1 MATSVGTSKATKTL
15 TTNPDKTIC
24 EHLKITRKTW
34 NQQQSK
40 SQEDKLCRGRPRKSK
55 QEEARNTRG
64 TLGLRGNRCHIATR
78 TRQDA
83 SNSTAQLAA
92 KQHNTGYQQ
101 TTVFQHEGDSA
112 DGYITPR
119 SDEILFELHKILVF
133 RDKDPFI
140 NAVCAKRRSKPKVN
154 EKKNIYRE
162 RKAEVKNG
170 YFRKT
175 AMTVGERAIDEGKA
189 ANSRTLCVN
198 GQAKNSSGM
207 STEIGKESETKDIEL
222 LDKDYSQKPTKKQKA
237 S

>member
-1 MATSVGTSKATKTL
+1 MATSVETSKETKTL
-15 TTNPDKTIC
+15 TTNPDKKIC

-40 SQEDKLCRGRPRKSK
+40 LQEGKLYRGRPQKST

-78 TRQDA
+78 IRQGA

-92 KQHNTGYQQ
+92 KQHNTGCQQ
-101 TTVFQHEGDSA
+101 TTVLQHEGDSA

-154 EKKNIYRE
+154 EKNIYRE

-175 AMTVGERAIDEGKA
+175 TMTVGERALDEGKA
-189 ANSRTLCVN
+189 ANSRKLCAN
-198 GQAKNSSGM
+198 GQGKNSSGT
-207 STEIGKESETKDIEL
+207 STEIGEESETKDIEL

-237 S
+237 L